1 MGDFFN
7 SKELL
12 IDGISKL
19 QFSKIPVPELDARI
33 LLSYAINY
41 QDIIYMHNDI
51 SISKNE
57 KNKFYDYLNKRIQGK
72 PVSRIVGSRNFWKKN
87 FLINKYTLD
96 PRQDSEVIVDIVT
109 KTYSNSKKHVQILDL
124 GAGSGCIGLSIID
137 DLKNSS
143 LLSLDICKQALKQV
157 KINAKRLNLS
167 KKLHYAQ
174 INWFEKTWIQN
185 IKLITENEK
194 LFSKSKFDIIVCNP
208 PYIKSSEIKKLQIEV
223 KNYDPLTSLDG
234 GIDGC
239 DSYKAIF
246 KDLSKLL
253 SDNGVC
259 FVEIGYDMLE
269 DIEIILNKSN
279 LNLIRVYK
287 DFQGHNRVIEI
298 N

>member
-1 MGDFFN
+1 MSNFFN

-19 QFSKIPVPELDARI
+19 QFSKIPLPELDARI

-51 SISKNE
+51 SICKNE
-57 KNKFYDYLNKRIQGK
+57 KNKFYDYLNKRIKGK

-109 KTYSNSKKHVQILDL
+109 KTYSNRDKHIQILDL
-124 GAGSGCIGLSIID
+124 GAGSGCIGLSIIG

-143 LLSLDICKQALKQV
+143 LLSLDICKRALEQV
-157 KINAKRLNLS
+157 NINAKRLNVS

-194 LFSKSKFDIIVCNP
+194 LFSKNKFDVIVCNP

-223 KNYDPLTSLDG
+223 KNYDPLISLDG

-253 SDNGVC
+253 SNNGVC
-259 FVEIGYDMLE
+259 FIEIGFDMLE
-269 DIEIILNKSN
+269 DIKIILKESN
-279 LNLIRVYK
+279 LNLIKVYK

>member
-1 MGDFFN
+1 MGNFFN

-12 IDGISKL
+12 IDGINKL
-19 QFSKIPVPELDARI
+19 QLSKIPMPELDARI

-51 SISKNE
+51 SISKNK

-109 KTYSNSKKHVQILDL
+109 KNYSNINKHIQILDL

-143 LLSLDICKQALKQV
+143 LLSLDICKQALEQV
-157 KINAKRLNLS
+157 NINAKRLNLD

-185 IKLITENEK
+185 VKLIIENEK
-194 LFSKSKFDIIVCNP
+194 LFSKNKFDIIVCNP

-223 KNYDPLTSLDG
+223 KNYDPLISLDG

-239 DSYKAIF
+239 NSYKAIF

-253 SDNGVC
+253 SNNGVC
-259 FVEIGYDMLE
+259 FIEIGYDMLE
-269 DIEIILNKSN
+269 DIKFILKQFN
-279 LNLIRVYK
+279 LNLIKVYK
-287 DFQGHNRVIEI
+287 DFQGHSRVIEI

>member
-1 MGDFFN
+1 MGNVFN

-19 QFSKIPVPELDARI
+19 QFSKIPTPELDARI
-33 LLSYAINY
+33 LLSYAINH

-96 PRQDSEVIVDIVT
+96 PRQDTEVIVDIVT
-109 KTYSNSKKHVQILDL
+109 KTYSNSNKHIQILDL

-143 LLSLDICKQALKQV
+143 LLSLDICKQALEQV
-157 KINAKRLNLS
+157 NINAKRLNLS

-174 INWFEKTWIQN
+174 INWFEKTWVQN

-194 LFSKSKFDIIVCNP
+194 LFSKNKFDIIVCNP
-208 PYIKSSEIKKLQIEV
+208 PYIKSSEIKKLQLEV
-223 KNYDPLTSLDG
+223 RNYDPLISLDG
-234 GIDGC
+234 GIYGC

-253 SDNGVC
+253 SNNGVC
-259 FVEIGYDMLE
+259 FMEIGYDILE
-269 DIEIILNKSN
+269 DIKIILKESN
-279 LNLIRVYK
+279 LNLIKVYK
-287 DFQGHNRVIEI
+287 DFQGHSRVIQI
-298 N
+298 S

>member
-19 QFSKIPVPELDARI
+19 KFNKIPMPELDARI

-41 QDIIYMHNDI
+41 QDIIYTHNDI
-51 SISKNE
+51 SISKNK
-57 KNKFYDYLNKRIQGK
+57 KNKFYDYLNKRIQRK

-96 PRQDSEVIVDIVT
+96 PREDSEVIVDIVT
-109 KTYSNSKKHVQILDL
+109 KTYSNSNKHVQILDL
-124 GAGSGCIGLSIID
+124 GAGSGCIGLSIIG

-143 LLSLDICKQALKQV
+143 LLSLDICKQALEQV
-157 KINAKRLNLS
+157 NINAKRLNLS

-194 LFSKSKFDIIVCNP
+194 LFSKNEFDIIVCNP

-223 KNYDPLTSLDG
+223 KNYDPLISLDG

-253 SDNGVC
+253 SNNGVC
-259 FVEIGYDMLE
+259 FIEIGYDMLE
-269 DIEIILNKSN
+269 DIKIILKEYN
-279 LNLIRVYK
+279 LNLIKVYK
-287 DFQGHNRVIEI
+287 DFQGHSRVIEI

>member
-12 IDGISKL
+12 IDGIGKL
-19 QFSKIPVPELDARI
+19 QFSKIPIPELDARI

-41 QDIIYMHNDI
+41 KDIIYMHNDI

-87 FLINKYTLD
+87 FLINKHTLD

-109 KTYSNSKKHVQILDL
+109 KTYSYSKKHIQILDL

-137 DLKNSS
+137 ELKNSS
-143 LLSLDICKQALKQV
+143 LLSLDISKRALEQV
-157 KINAKRLNLS
+157 NKNAKRLNLCN
-167 KKLHYAQ
+167 KLHYAQ
-174 INWFEKTWIQN
+174 INWFEKKWVQN
-185 IKLITENEK
+185 IKLITKNKK
-194 LFSKSKFDIIVCNP
+194 LFSKNKFDIIVCNP
-208 PYIKSSEIKKLQIEV
+208 PYIRSSEIKKLQIEV
-223 KNYDPLTSLDG
+223 KNYDPLISLDG
-234 GIDGC
+234 GKDGC

-253 SDNGVC
+253 SNNGVC
-259 FVEIGYDMLE
+259 FIEIGYDMLE
-269 DIEIILNKSN
+269 DIKIILKESN
-279 LNLIRVYK
+279 LNLIKVYK

>member
-1 MGDFFN
+1 MGNVFN

-19 QFSKIPVPELDARI
+19 QFSKIPTPELDARI

-51 SISKNE
+51 SISINE

-109 KTYSNSKKHVQILDL
+109 KTYSNSNKHIQILDL

-137 DLKNSS
+137 ELKNSS
-143 LLSLDICKQALKQV
+143 LLSLDICKQALEQV
-157 KINAKRLNLS
+157 NINAKRLNLS

-185 IKLITENEK
+185 IKLITEKEK
-194 LFSKSKFDIIVCNP
+194 LFSKNKFDIIVCNP

-223 KNYDPLTSLDG
+223 KNHDPLISLDG

-253 SDNGVC
+253 LNNGVC

-269 DIEIILNKSN
+269 YIKIILKESN
-279 LNLIRVYK
+279 LNLIKVYK
-287 DFQGHNRVIEI
+287 DFQGHSRVIQI
-298 N
+298 S

>member
-1 MGDFFN
+1 MGNFFN

-12 IDGISKL
+12 IDGINKL
-19 QFSKIPVPELDARI
+19 QLSKIPMPELDARI

-51 SISKNE
+51 SIYKNK

-109 KTYSNSKKHVQILDL
+109 KTYSNSNKHIQILDL

-143 LLSLDICKQALKQV
+143 LLSLDICKKALEQV
-157 KINAKRLNLS
+157 NINAKRLNLS

-194 LFSKSKFDIIVCNP
+194 LFSKNKFDIIVCNP

-223 KNYDPLTSLDG
+223 KNYDPLISLDG
-234 GIDGC
+234 GIDGF
-239 DSYKAIF
+239 DSYKAIL
-246 KDLSKLL
+246 KDLFLL
-253 SDNGVC
+253 FSFYCLC
-259 FVEIGYDMLE
+259 FMEIGFDMLE
-269 DIEIILNKSN
+269 DIKIILKESN
-279 LNLIRVYK
+279 LNLIKVYK
-287 DFQGHNRVIEI
+287 DFQGHSRVLEI

>member
-12 IDGISKL
+12 MDGIGKL
-19 QFSKIPVPELDARI
+19 QFSKIPIPELDARI

-96 PRQDSEVIVDIVT
+96 PRQDTEVIVDIVT
-109 KTYSNSKKHVQILDL
+109 KTYSNSNKHIQILDL

-137 DLKNSS
+137 ELKNSS
-143 LLSLDICKQALKQV
+143 LLSLDICKQALEQV
-157 KINAKRLNLS
+157 NINAKRLNLS

-174 INWFEKTWIQN
+174 INWFEKTWVQN

-194 LFSKSKFDIIVCNP
+194 LFSKNKFDIIVCNP
-208 PYIKSSEIKKLQIEV
+208 PYIKSSEIKKLQLEV
-223 KNYDPLTSLDG
+223 RNYDPLISLDG

-253 SDNGVC
+253 SNNGVC
-259 FVEIGYDMLE
+259 FIEIGYDMLE
-269 DIEIILNKSN
+269 DIKIILKESN
-279 LNLIRVYK
+279 LNLIKVYK
-287 DFQGHNRVIEI
+287 DFQGHSRVIEI

>member
-1 MGDFFN
+1 MGNFFN

-109 KTYSNSKKHVQILDL
+109 KTYRNSNKHIQILDL

-143 LLSLDICKQALKQV
+143 LLSLDICKQALEQV
-157 KINAKRLNLS
+157 NINAKRLNVC

-194 LFSKSKFDIIVCNP
+194 LFSKNKFDIIVCNP

-223 KNYDPLTSLDG
+223 KNYDPLISLDG

-246 KDLSKLL
+246 KGLSKLL
-253 SDNGVC
+253 SNNGVC
-259 FVEIGYDMLE
+259 FIEIGFDMLE
-269 DIEIILNKSN
+269 DIKIILKESN
-279 LNLIRVYK
+279 LNLIKVYK

>member
-1 MGDFFN
+1 MGNFFN

-12 IDGISKL
+12 IDGINKL
-19 QFSKIPVPELDARI
+19 QLSKIPMPELDARI

-51 SISKNE
+51 SISKNK

-109 KTYSNSKKHVQILDL
+109 KNYSNINKHIQILDL

-143 LLSLDICKQALKQV
+143 LLSLDICKQALEQV
-157 KINAKRLNLS
+157 NINAKRLNLD

-185 IKLITENEK
+185 VKLIIENEK
-194 LFSKSKFDIIVCNP
+194 LFSKNKFDIIVCNP

-223 KNYDPLTSLDG
+223 KNYDPLISLDG
-234 GIDGC
+234 GVDGC
-239 DSYKAIF
+239 DSYKAIL

-253 SDNGVC
+253 SNNGVC
-259 FVEIGYDMLE
+259 FMEIGFDMLE
-269 DIEIILNKSN
+269 DIKIILKETN
-279 LNLIRVYK
+279 LNLIKVYK
-287 DFQGHNRVIEI
+287 DFQGHYRVIEI

>member
-1 MGDFFN
+1 MGNFFN

-41 QDIIYMHNDI
+41 QDIIYMHNEI
-51 SISKNE
+51 LISKNE

-109 KTYSNSKKHVQILDL
+109 KTYSNSNKHIQILDL

-143 LLSLDICKQALKQV
+143 LLSLDICKQALEQV
-157 KINAKRLNLS
+157 NINAKRLNVC

-194 LFSKSKFDIIVCNP
+194 LFSKNKFDVIVCNP
-208 PYIKSSEIKKLQIEV
+208 PYIKSTEIKKLQIEV
-223 KNYDPLTSLDG
+223 KNYDPLISLDG

-239 DSYKAIF
+239 D
-246 KDLSKLL
+246 LS
-253 SDNGVC
+253 
-259 FVEIGYDMLE
+259 
-269 DIEIILNKSN
+269 
-279 LNLIRVYK
+279 LI
-287 DFQGHNRVIEI
+287 HI
-298 N
+298 

>member
-1 MGDFFN
+1 MVDYFN

-19 QFSKIPVPELDARI
+19 QFSKIPTPELDARI
-33 LLSYAINY
+33 LLSYAINH

-72 PVSRIVGSRNFWKKN
+72 PVSRILGSRNFWKKD

-109 KTYSNSKKHVQILDL
+109 KTYSNSNKHIQILDL

-143 LLSLDICKQALKQV
+143 LLSLDICKQALEQV
-157 KINAKRLNLS
+157 NINAKRLNLS

-185 IKLITENEK
+185 IKLITEKEK
-194 LFSKSKFDIIVCNP
+194 LFSKNKFDIIVCNP

-223 KNYDPLTSLDG
+223 KNYDPLISLDG
-234 GIDGC
+234 GIDGY

-253 SDNGVC
+253 LNNGVC

-269 DIEIILNKSN
+269 YIKIILKESN
-279 LNLIRVYK
+279 LNLIKVYK
-287 DFQGHNRVIEI
+287 DFQGHSRVIQI
-298 N
+298 S

>member
-19 QFSKIPVPELDARI
+19 QFSKIPTPELDARI
-33 LLSYAINY
+33 LLSYAINH

-51 SISKNE
+51 SISNE
-57 KNKFYDYLNKRIQGK
+57 KNKFYDYLNKRIHVK
-72 PVSRIVGSRNFWKKN
+72 PLSRIVGSRNFWKKN

-109 KTYSNSKKHVQILDL
+109 KTYSNSNKHIQILDL

-143 LLSLDICKQALKQV
+143 LLSLDICKQALEQV
-157 KINAKRLNLS
+157 NINAKRLNLS

-174 INWFEKTWIQN
+174 INWFEKTWIQT
-185 IKLITENEK
+185 IKLITKNKK
-194 LFSKSKFDIIVCNP
+194 LFSKNKFDIIVCNP

-223 KNYDPLTSLDG
+223 KNYDPLISLDG

-253 SDNGVC
+253 SNNGVC
-259 FVEIGYDMLE
+259 FIEIGYDMLE
-269 DIEIILNKSN
+269 DIKIILKQFN
-279 LNLIRVYK
+279 LNLIKVYK
-287 DFQGHNRVIEI
+287 DFQGHSRVIEI

>member
-1 MGDFFN
+1 MGNVFN

-19 QFSKIPVPELDARI
+19 QFSKIPTPELDARI
-33 LLSYAINY
+33 LLSNAINY
-41 QDIIYMHNDI
+41 QGIIYMHNNI
-51 SISKNE
+51 SISNNE
-57 KNKFYDYLNKRIQGK
+57 KNKYYDYLNKRIQGK

-96 PRQDSEVIVDIVT
+96 PRQDTEVIVDIVT
-109 KTYSNSKKHVQILDL
+109 KTYSNSNKHIQILDL

-137 DLKNSS
+137 ELKNSS
-143 LLSLDICKQALKQV
+143 LLSLDICKQALEQV
-157 KINAKRLNLS
+157 NINAKRLNLS

-174 INWFEKTWIQN
+174 INWFEKTWFQN

-194 LFSKSKFDIIVCNP
+194 LFSKNKFDIIVCNP
-208 PYIKSSEIKKLQIEV
+208 PYIKSSEIKKLQLEV
-223 KNYDPLTSLDG
+223 RNYDPLISLDG

-253 SDNGVC
+253 SNNGVC
-259 FVEIGYDMLE
+259 FIEIGYDMLE
-269 DIEIILNKSN
+269 DIKIILKEYN
-279 LNLIRVYK
+279 LNLINVYK
-287 DFQGHNRVIEI
+287 DFQGHSRVIEI

>member
-1 MGDFFN
+1 MGNFFN

-12 IDGISKL
+12 IDGITKL
-19 QFSKIPVPELDARI
+19 QFSKIPLPELDARI

-109 KTYSNSKKHVQILDL
+109 KTYSNSNKHIQILDL

-143 LLSLDICKQALKQV
+143 LLSLDICKQALEQV
-157 KINAKRLNLS
+157 NINAKRLNVC

-194 LFSKSKFDIIVCNP
+194 LFSKNKFDVIVCNP
-208 PYIKSSEIKKLQIEV
+208 PYIKSTEIKKLQIEV
-223 KNYDPLTSLDG
+223 KNYDPLISLDG

-253 SDNGVC
+253 SNNGVC
-259 FVEIGYDMLE
+259 FIEIGFDMLE
-269 DIEIILNKSN
+269 DIKIILKETN
-279 LNLIRVYK
+279 LNLIKVYK

>member
-1 MGDFFN
+1 MGNFFN

-19 QFSKIPVPELDARI
+19 QFSKIPIPELDARI

-51 SISKNE
+51 SISNNE
-57 KNKFYDYLNKRIQGK
+57 KNKYYHYLNKRIQGK
-72 PVSRIVGSRNFWKKN
+72 PVSRIVGSRHFWKKN

-109 KTYSNSKKHVQILDL
+109 KTYSNSNKHIQILDL

-143 LLSLDICKQALKQV
+143 LLSLDICTQALEQV
-157 KINAKRLNLS
+157 NINAKRLNLS

-194 LFSKSKFDIIVCNP
+194 LFSKNKFDIIVCNP

-223 KNYDPLTSLDG
+223 KNYDPLISLDG

-239 DSYKAIF
+239 DSYRAIF
-246 KDLSKLL
+246 KDLRELL
-253 SDNGVC
+253 AADGVC
-259 FVEIGYDMLE
+259 FFEIGYDLL
-269 DIEIILNKSN
+269 DNIKIILKEFK
-279 LNLIRVYK
+279 LNLIKVHK
-287 DFQGHNRVIEI
+287 DIYGHSRVIEI

>member
-1 MGDFFN
+1 MGDCFN

-19 QFSKIPVPELDARI
+19 EISKIPIPELDARI

-51 SISKNE
+51 SISKNK

-109 KTYSNSKKHVQILDL
+109 KTYSNSDKHVQILDL

-137 DLKNSS
+137 ELKNSS

-157 KINAKRLNLS
+157 NINAKRLNLS
-167 KKLHYAQ
+167 KKLHYAK
-174 INWFEKTWIQN
+174 INWFDKTWIQN

-194 LFSKSKFDIIVCNP
+194 LFSKNKFDIIVCNP

-223 KNYDPLTSLDG
+223 KNYDPLISLDG

-253 SDNGVC
+253 SKNGVC
-259 FVEIGYDMLE
+259 FIEIGYDMLE
-269 DIEIILNKSN
+269 DIKIILKESN
-279 LNLIRVYK
+279 LNLIKVYK

>member
-1 MGDFFN
+1 MGNFFN

-12 IDGISKL
+12 IDGINKL
-19 QFSKIPVPELDARI
+19 QLSKIPMPELDARI

-51 SISKNE
+51 SISKNK

-109 KTYSNSKKHVQILDL
+109 KNYSNINKHIQILDL

-143 LLSLDICKQALKQV
+143 LLSLDICKQALEQV
-157 KINAKRLNLS
+157 NINAKRLNLD

-185 IKLITENEK
+185 VKLIIENEK
-194 LFSKSKFDIIVCNP
+194 LFSKNKFDIIVCNP

-223 KNYDPLTSLDG
+223 KNYDPLISLDG
-234 GIDGC
+234 GVDGC
-239 DSYKAIF
+239 DSYKAIL

-253 SDNGVC
+253 SNNGVC
-259 FVEIGYDMLE
+259 FMEIGFDMLE
-269 DIEIILNKSN
+269 DIKIILKETN
-279 LNLIRVYK
+279 LNLIKVYK
-287 DFQGHNRVIEI
+287 DFQGHHRVIEI

>member
-1 MGDFFN
+1 MGNFFN

-12 IDGISKL
+12 IDGINKL
-19 QFSKIPVPELDARI
+19 QLSKIPMPELDARI

-51 SISKNE
+51 SISKNK

-109 KTYSNSKKHVQILDL
+109 KNYSNINKHIQILDL

-143 LLSLDICKQALKQV
+143 LLSLDICKQALEQV
-157 KINAKRLNLS
+157 NINAQRLNLS
-167 KKLHYAQ
+167 EKLHYAQ

-185 IKLITENEK
+185 IKLITEKEK
-194 LFSKSKFDIIVCNP
+194 LFSKNKFDIIVCNP

-223 KNYDPLTSLDG
+223 KNYDPLISLDG
-234 GIDGC
+234 GVDGC
-239 DSYKAIF
+239 DSYKAIL

-253 SDNGVC
+253 SNNGVC
-259 FVEIGYDMLE
+259 FMEIGFDMLE
-269 DIEIILNKSN
+269 DIKIILKETN
-279 LNLIRVYK
+279 LNLIKVYK
-287 DFQGHNRVIEI
+287 DFQGHSRVIEI

>member
-1 MGDFFN
+1 MDDFFN

-19 QFSKIPVPELDARI
+19 QFSKIPIPELDARI

-57 KNKFYDYLNKRIQGK
+57 KNKFYHYLNKRIKGK

-109 KTYSNSKKHVQILDL
+109 KTYSNSNKHNQILDL

-143 LLSLDICKQALKQV
+143 LLALDICKQALEQV
-157 KINAKRLNLS
+157 NINAKRLNLS

-174 INWFEKTWIQN
+174 INWFEKKWIQN
-185 IKLITENEK
+185 IKSIIEKEK
-194 LFSKSKFDIIVCNP
+194 LFSKNKFDIIVCNP

-223 KNYDPLTSLDG
+223 KNYDPLISLDG

-253 SDNGVC
+253 SNNGVC

-269 DIEIILNKSN
+269 DIKIIIKESN
-279 LNLIRVYK
+279 LNLIKVYK
-287 DFQGHNRVIEI
+287 DFQGHGRVIEI
-298 N
+298 K